1 MFVNNKIFTI
11 TKLCINFL
19 SMDKKVVLID
29 GSSYLYRAYYALPPL
44 KSPKGEPT
52 GAIYGFLRM
61 ISSLMKDLSP
71 EYIAVVFDLPGKTFR
86 HEKYKEYK
94 ANRKETPD
102 ELKVQIPKIKEL
114 IKLWGIKILEIP
126 GFEADDIIA
135 TIAKK
140 AKNKG
145 FEVIIVTPD
154 KDMMQL
160 IEDGIKILNPV
171 NGEIFDR
178 EKVKEKYG
186 IYPEQ
191 FVDYLSMVGDTVDN
205 IVGVKGVGPKTA
217 AKLLNEYGSLE
228 KILENLD
235 SLKPRLKEAF
245 LEAKDRLKENRF
257 LIKLKQDVDISID
270 IEDIKKEKANLSKLK
285 EEFEKLG
292 FKSLIKEIYKHKKE
306 ETKAKQGSLF

>member
-1 MFVNNKIFTI
+1 MNKR
-11 TKLCINFL
+11 
-19 SMDKKVVLID
+19 VVLVD

-61 ISSLMKDLSP
+61 ISSLMRDLSP
-71 EYIAVVFDLPGKTFR
+71 EYIVVVFDLPGKTFR
-86 HEKYKEYK
+86 HETYQEYK

-102 ELKVQIPKIKEL
+102 DLKIQIPKIKEL
-114 IKLWGIKILEIP
+114 IKLWGIKVLEIP
-126 GFEADDIIA
+126 GYEADDIIA
-135 TIAKK
+135 TLAKK
-140 AKNKG
+140 AEKED

-160 IEDGIKILNPV
+160 VDSNIKILNPV
-171 NGEIFDR
+171 SGEIFDR

-191 FVDYLSMVGDTVDN
+191 FVEYLAMIGDTVDN
-205 IVGVKGVGPKTA
+205 IIGVKGVGPKTA

-228 KILENLD
+228 GILSNIDRLRPKIRE
-235 SLKPRLKEAF
+235 SFK
-245 LEAKDRLKENRF
+245 EAKDRLQENIF
-257 LIKLKQDVDISID
+257 LIKLKTDVPLDISISD
-270 IEDIKKEKANLSKLK
+270 LKKGKADLQRLK

-292 FKSLIKEIYKHKKE
+292 FKSLLKDIYKGKKE
-306 ETKAKQGSLF
+306 ETVVKQNSLF